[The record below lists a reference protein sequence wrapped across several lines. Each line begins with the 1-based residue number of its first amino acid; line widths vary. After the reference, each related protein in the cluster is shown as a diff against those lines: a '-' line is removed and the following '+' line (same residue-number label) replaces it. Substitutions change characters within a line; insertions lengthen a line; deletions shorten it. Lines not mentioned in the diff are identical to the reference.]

1 MEQLLEGCPAVHLL
15 LVLQFCGCCL
25 FVDCPASSAEQT
37 SMDRGS
43 ALALA
48 VYAPDRLPPVQG
60 LQPGVAAQLNAAA
73 MAVGQLNPALAGA
86 YAASAN
92 AMRVSVDKGR
102 QTDLDHQFVAE
113 DTTAKDHAD
122 EVMRRC
128 EEVTKM
134 LRKTLGKHTDG
145 DRWGRHA
152 ALLTAPWAGLPRQGG
167 SKDDVVRFRPGRLE
181 PCCKGQRWAR
191 QSSWWLVSTAPRGA
205 HSPCPFQP

>member
-1 MEQLLEGCPAVHLL
+1 M
-15 LVLQFCGCCL
+15 
-25 FVDCPASSAEQT
+25 
-37 SMDRGS
+37 
-43 ALALA
+43 
-48 VYAPDRLPPVQG
+48 
-60 LQPGVAAQLNAAA
+60 QPGVAALNQAQLSAAA

-102 QTDLDHQFVAE
+102 QTDLDHQFEAE

-145 DRWGRHA
+145 DRWGG
-152 ALLTAPWAGLPRQGG
+152 AG
-167 SKDDVVRFRPGRLE
+167 SAHF
-181 PCCKGQRWAR
+181 C
-191 QSSWWLVSTAPRGA
+191 SSFG
-205 HSPCPFQP
+205 